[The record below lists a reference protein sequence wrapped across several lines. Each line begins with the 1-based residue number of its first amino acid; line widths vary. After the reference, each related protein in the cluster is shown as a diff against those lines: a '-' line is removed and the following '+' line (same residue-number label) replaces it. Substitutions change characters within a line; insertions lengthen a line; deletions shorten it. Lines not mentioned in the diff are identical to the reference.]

1 MASPP
6 QSANAGL
13 FLWEVDTSSTK
24 GPKQLKG
31 RILLLLLLW
40 ELQRKFGSKAIEHYL
55 QSTSEIIGRIK
66 GAIPAFS
73 LNDLQQALASKL
85 QVLQPTLAAHL
96 QRAMPLLLGP
106 EAAQVSERPDPA
118 RQALS
123 EFQILDWD
131 QQGKVARNLALL
143 WENFQ
148 DVFGGLSGFMAAP
161 QTDRTTFLQK
171 LESASERMAPARG
184 SEVAF
189 HYVTVELMRQ
199 YISCLHHRRADP
211 GAIALAR
218 CVVTLI
224 DQGRSMPSERL
235 VYEVR
240 P

>member
-1 MASPP
+1 
-6 QSANAGL
+6 
-13 FLWEVDTSSTK
+13 VDTSSTK
-24 GPKQLKG
+24 GPKQHKR

-40 ELQRKFGSKAIEHYL
+40 ELRRKFGSKAIEHYL

-66 GAIPAFS
+66 GAIPAVS
-73 LNDLQQALASKL
+73 LDDLQQVLASKL
-85 QVLQPTLAAHL
+85 REIQPTLAGHL
-96 QRAMPLLLGP
+96 QRAIPLLLGP
-106 EAAQVSERPDPA
+106 GTAQVSGKPDPA
-118 RQALS
+118 RQALG
-123 EFQILDWD
+123 EFGVLDRD
-131 QQGKVARNLALL
+131 QRDKLARNLALL

-161 QTDRTTFLQK
+161 QTDRTAFLQK
-171 LESASERMAPARG
+171 LESASERMAAARG

-211 GAIALAR
+211 DAIALAR
-218 CVVTLI
+218 CVVALI

-235 VYEVR
+235 VYQVR